1 MYHIE
6 ILEKLEQ
13 KAIQK
18 YGSWFNMS
26 KKSSTSYFNQ
36 TWRFRHKPES
46 IKLITLLQLCNDL
59 DLEIIVRDKEESSS

>member
-13 KAIQK
+13 KAIKK

-36 TWRFRHKPES
+36 TWRFRYKPES